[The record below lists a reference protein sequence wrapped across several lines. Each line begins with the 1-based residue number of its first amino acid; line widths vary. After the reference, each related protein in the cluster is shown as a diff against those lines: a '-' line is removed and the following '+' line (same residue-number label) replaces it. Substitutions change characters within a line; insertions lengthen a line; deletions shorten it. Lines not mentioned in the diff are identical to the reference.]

1 MDMLNLTDKFVSTS
15 LTFDD
20 VLLLPGYSE
29 ILPAEADVTTRFAGN
44 IQLSI
49 PLCSSAM
56 DTVTEARLAIALAQ
70 EGGIGVVHRNMSI
83 EEQVA
88 QVDQVKRSESGM
100 IVNPITLP
108 PNVPVSRALELMAR
122 YHISGIPITENEKLV
137 GILTNRDT
145 RFVDDVN
152 KPIRDFMTQE
162 ELVTAPVGTTLDDAE
177 IMLHKHRIEK
187 LPVVDNQGILKGLIT
202 VKDIEKKRRYPYAA
216 KDDLGRLRVGA
227 AIGVSEADLTDRVG
241 ALLNAGVDALVID
254 TAHGFTSRVGAAIR
268 RIKKEYPQSTVVAGN
283 VATRDG
289 AKYLCDQ
296 GVDAVKVGMGPGSI
310 CTTRVISG
318 VGVPQ
323 ISAIFDCACGVE
335 SYPNVCLVAD
345 GGIKYSG
352 DISKALAAGANTV
365 MIGSLFAG
373 TEEAPGETI
382 IYEGRTFKV
391 YRGMGSVG
399 AMQKGSKE
407 RYGQGNVSDPRK
419 LVPEG
424 IEGRVPYKGN
434 LSGYVFQLV
443 GGLRAGMGYCG
454 AKTIK
459 ELHEKGRFIQVTQ
472 ASLQESHPHD
482 VVITKESPNYRLGK

>member
-1 MDMLNLTDKFVSTS
+1 MLTREEKFASVS

-20 VLLLPGYSE
+20 VLLIPGYSE
-29 ILPAEADVTTRFAGN
+29 ILPGSTDVSTRFAGN
-44 IQLSI
+44 IKLSI

-70 EGGIGVVHRNMSI
+70 EGGIGVIHRNMSI
-83 EEQVA
+83 EDQVD

-108 PNVPVSRALELMAR
+108 PNEPVATALKLMSR
-122 YHISGIPITENEKLV
+122 YHISGIPVTEKNKLV
-137 GILTNRDT
+137 GIITNRDT
-145 RFVDDVN
+145 RFIEDVK
-152 KPIRDFMTQE
+152 KPISEYMTKKKLITTTE
-162 ELVTAPVGTTLDDAE
+162 GTTLDEAE
-177 IMLHKHRIEK
+177 KTLHLHRIEK
-187 LPVVDNQGILKGLIT
+187 LPVVDNKGVLKGLIT
-202 VKDIEKKRRYPYAA
+202 IKDIEKKRRYPYAA
-216 KDDLGRLRVGA
+216 KDSIGRLCVA
-227 AIGVSEADLTDRVG
+227 AALGVSDIDISERAG
-241 ALLNAGVDALVID
+241 ALLDAGVDALVID
-254 TAHGFTSRVGAAIR
+254 TAHGFTSRVGNAVKQ
-268 RIKKEYPQSTVVAGN
+268 IKVNYPKSIIVAGN
-283 VATRDG
+283 VASADG
-289 AKYLCDQ
+289 AKFLCDQ

-323 ISAIFDCACGVE
+323 ISAIYDAACGVE
-335 SYPNVCLVAD
+335 SYDVTVIAD

-352 DISKALAAGANTV
+352 DIVKAIAAGADAV

-399 AMQKGSKE
+399 AMQKGSKD
-407 RYGQGNVSDPRK
+407 RYGQGNVSDPKK

-443 GGLRAGMGYCG
+443 GGLRAGLGYCG
-454 AKTIK
+454 SSNIK
-459 ELHEKGRFIQVTQ
+459 ELHEKACFTRVTQ

-482 VVITKESPNYRLGK
+482 VVITKEAPNYRLGA

>member
-1 MDMLNLTDKFVSTS
+1 MTEKKEKIVSLS
-15 LTFDD
+15 YTFDD

-29 ILPAEADVTTRFAGN
+29 ILPSDTDITSCFAGD

-56 DTVTEARLAIALAQ
+56 DTVTEARLAIAIAQ
-70 EGGIGVVHRNMSI
+70 EGGIGVIHKNMTI
-83 EEQVA
+83 EEQVE

-108 PNVPVSRALELMAR
+108 PDVPVANALELMAR
-122 YHISGIPITENEKLV
+122 YHISGIPITEKDKLV
-137 GILTNRDT
+137 GILTNRDI
-145 RFVDDVN
+145 RFVDDAN
-152 KPIRDFMTQE
+152 KPIQEYMTSRN
-162 ELVTAPVGTTLDDAE
+162 LVTAPIGTTLEEAE
-177 IMLHKHRIEK
+177 ILLHKHRIEK
-187 LPVVDNQGILKGLIT
+187 LPVVDEGGFLKGLIT
-202 VKDIEKKRRYPYAA
+202 VKDIEKKRRYPLAA
-216 KDDLGRLRVGA
+216 KDQLGRLRVA
-227 AIGVSEADLTDRVG
+227 AALGVSDTDTSERAG
-241 ALLNAGVDALVID
+241 ALLDVGVDALVID
-254 TAHGFTSRVGAAIR
+254 TAHGFTSRVSRAIQ
-268 RIKKEYPQSTVVAGN
+268 RIKKEYPDCTLVAGN
-283 VATRDG
+283 VASYDG
-289 AKYLCDQ
+289 AQFLCDQ
-296 GVDAVKVGMGPGSI
+296 GVNAVKVGMGPGSI

-323 ISAIFDCACGVE
+323 ISAIQNCAAAME
-335 SYPNVCLVAD
+335 SYKNVRLIAD

-352 DISKALAAGANTV
+352 DIVKAIAAGADSV

-399 AMQKGSKE
+399 AMQKGSKD
-407 RYGQGNVSDPRK
+407 RYGQGSVTDPRK

-424 IEGRVPYKGN
+424 IEGRVPYKGS

-454 AKTIK
+454 ARNIQ
-459 ELHEKGRFIQVTQ
+459 ELHQKSSFTQVTQ
-472 ASLQESHPHD
+472 ASLKESHPHD